1 MAKFTFRLDS
11 VLKLKNEQ
19 KRNFEVEL
27 ATVREEKVKAN
38 NVLKDIYNEKEST
51 LQKISKTGLSKVKE
65 CQADYYYI
73 DSIDKRIVNQKSKID
88 RIERRENSIRND
100 LIRISKEV
108 KIIEKLREKK
118 KEIFDKEMLRA
129 ENIFLDD
136 ISQRLK
142 KIA

>member
-1 MAKFTFRLDS
+1 MAKFKFRLDS

-19 KRNFEVEL
+19 KRNFEIEL
-27 ATVREEKVKAN
+27 VTVREEKVKAN
-38 NVLKDIYNEKEST
+38 NVLEEIYNEKEST
-51 LQKISKTGLSKVKE
+51 LQKISKTGVTKVKE
-65 CQADYYYI
+65 FQADYYYV

-108 KIIEKLREKK
+108 KIIEKLKEKK
-118 KEIFDKEMLRA
+118 KEIFDKEMLHA
-129 ENIFLDD
+129 ESIFLDD